1 MCFISVAVLSQQIA
15 QLELLCQQFYES
27 MDINVRSEAEK
38 ALVNFS
44 DSPESLP
51 QCQIILERSQVH
63 MNLQLV
69 SLMAG
74 VSCGLTPASVHLRVH
89 MLSCWPPQHSLNLS
103 LEVPPASLCRTD
115 SSLVSCREKREGGG
129 VWHGAELF
137 LAFL

>member
-1 MCFISVAVLSQQIA
+1 MCFISAAVLSQQIA

-63 MNLQLV
+63 I
-69 SLMAG
+69 
-74 VSCGLTPASVHLRVH
+74 VHWWSH
-89 MLSCWPPQHSLNLS
+89 
-103 LEVPPASLCRTD
+103 
-115 SSLVSCREKREGGG
+115 
-129 VWHGAELF
+129 
-137 LAFL
+137 